1 MNKKAWRTILQLI
14 ITILTA
20 IISTFFTESCIKP
33 RFTAWYTV
41 AAVTTVVNPQPV
53 PQATVCAQ
61 AMFNL

>member
-20 IISTFFTESCIKP
+20 IISAFFTESCIKP
-33 RFTAWYTV
+33 RFAARNTV
-41 AAVTTVVNPQPV
+41 AAVITVANSQPV
-53 PQATVCAQ
+53 PQATACAQ